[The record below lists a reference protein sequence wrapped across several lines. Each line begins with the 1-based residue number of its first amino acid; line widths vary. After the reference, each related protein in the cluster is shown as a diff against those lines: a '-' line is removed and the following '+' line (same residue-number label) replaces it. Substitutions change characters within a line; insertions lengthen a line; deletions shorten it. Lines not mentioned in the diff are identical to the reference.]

1 MSTFD
6 LLDPQNTYDDVMDRV
21 REHSGAYGMGEQAAA
36 ALRPGA

>member
-21 REHSGAYGMGEQAAA
+21 REHSGAYGTVSYTHLTLPTKA
-36 ALRPGA
+36 